1 MDNARMPVA
10 DAASTA
16 SARTKHNTIREYGLL
31 SPAIRR
37 GIGDM
42 EGKTETMEG
51 QTSGGKSEVLIPPE
65 WMREKGSTKLL
76 DQRKIWGET
85 MVRE

>member
-1 MDNARMPVA
+1 MRKVKRGEEQR
-10 DAASTA
+10 AAETIWRPA
-16 SARTKHNTIREYGLL
+16 PRT
-31 SPAIRR
+31 PATQ
-37 GIGDM
+37 GGKGDM

-51 QTSGGKSEVLIPPE
+51 RTSGGKSEVLIPPE

-76 DQRKIWGET
+76 DQRKTWGET